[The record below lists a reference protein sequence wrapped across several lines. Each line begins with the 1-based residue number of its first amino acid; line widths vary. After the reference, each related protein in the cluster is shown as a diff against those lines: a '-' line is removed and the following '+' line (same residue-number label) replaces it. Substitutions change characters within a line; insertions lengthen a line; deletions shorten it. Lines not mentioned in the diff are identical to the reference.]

1 MHICDSQVFHMHF
14 GWVHVLFRCSGDNIS
29 FCYQQTQ
36 HFRRWGE
43 NPLGWAGMGFV
54 CMLPFCFYIVSVH
67 AQLWLNMIL
76 KRVTMILVLPRLTHP
91 PQPTHTH
98 THTHTRKDVCTHV
111 KHTRM
116 HACRHYEHC
125 FCGQQSWDDAHCF
138 PPVWASVYCLV
149 YGCTTVV
156 VSLAPVST
164 FDRNL

>member
-98 THTHTRKDVCTHV
+98 THAHTQGCMHTRETHTY
-111 KHTRM
+111 
-116 HACRHYEHC
+116 ACLQTLRTLFLWAAVVRWC
-125 FCGQQSWDDAHCF
+125 SLF
-138 PPVWASVYCLV
+138 PPCLSLSLLFGVWVHDSCCFVSPSVDV
-149 YGCTTVV
+149 W
-156 VSLAPVST
+156 
-164 FDRNL
+164 